1 MPSVRF
7 HHLRSSQVR
16 ARRVL
21 VRHPWIQWS
30 FVLAV
35 ATVVAS
41 SVQQRLVAVDVTRQ
55 SWGVTAPVL
64 VATEQIEVGRPLRL
78 EVRELPIALVP
89 PAAVDPAIG
98 VGDGAVARQRIGVGE
113 IVTALDV
120 VADRG
125 PQALTPVGWLAVP
138 VVESPPSGAELGDR
152 VRVASDGFVLSAT
165 ALVVGRFDNVTMLAV
180 PAADAPLLPAAAS
193 AGSLTLLLEP

>member
-7 HHLRSSQVR
+7 HHLRSSTVR
-16 ARRVL
+16 ARRML

-30 FVLAV
+30 FVLVV

-98 VGDGAVARQRIGVGE
+98 VSDGAVARQRIGVGE